1 MNNDMVKRQRKGF
14 VARLLSLVVV
24 VLILAAA
31 AILRDGR
38 ILGHDLREAH
48 EAKALKN
55 DTLEVTP
62 DGAFVVNTKPLAK
75 DVQGYGGPVPLKIHI
90 KDGRVAAVEAEP
102 NAESPDFFNRA
113 KELLNHWHGKS
124 VDEALAEEVDA
135 VSGATFSSR
144 AIIANMQRGLAYAKQ
159 HGQWGED
166 GSVGALGTS
175 APPIV
180 GSEDGSV
187 GALETSAPPIVGNV
201 GNSVGA
207 LETGASPIVALVV
220 VLLGAV
226 VPLFYNNRRLH
237 LVQLAVNVV
246 VLGLW
251 TGTFVSYTL
260 FMRIFAGGVSLSAIG
275 ALAAPLL
282 MLIVALIYPL
292 AGRSGHYCAN
302 ICPFGSAQELAGKLS
317 RRKLRITPRVLKL
330 LSVLRN
336 LLWGVLMA
344 LLLTGTCTAWIDYE
358 LFTAFLYSSASVW
371 VTVLAALFLVLSVWV
386 PRPYCR
392 FVCPTGALIKSVE

>member
-1 MNNDMVKRQRKGF
+1 M
-14 VARLLSLVVV
+14 ARLLSLVVV

-113 KELLNHWHGKS
+113 KELLNHWQNKS
-124 VDEALAEEVDA
+124 VDEALAEDVDA
-135 VSGATFSSR
+135 VSGATFSSK

-180 GSEDGSV
+180 GGEDGSAGALGTSAPPIVGSVSNSV
-187 GALETSAPPIVGNV
+187 GALETSAPPIV
-201 GNSVGA
+201 A
-207 LETGASPIVALVV
+207 LIV

-260 FMRIFAGGVSLSAIG
+260 FLRVFSGGVSLSAIG